1 MHLHEPK
8 SVRLQKEQ
16 KHHSNSCCTKFDVA
30 KATGFQSHTCTHNI
44 GFNWVY
50 SDLWPVWP
58 LWFVSAT
65 RLKPDEG
72 TPELADGRVR
82 VRLDSDGSVHD
93 VSQYEIEKVNYST
106 LLTIEYTNMTLRY
119 VPQFGSVRGK
129 TSNYFFLIWLKLWST
144 EQITALFKFSYSHNC
159 LNEKNYLD

>member
-16 KHHSNSCCTKFDVA
+16 KRHSNSCCTEFDVA
-30 KATGFQSHTCTHNI
+30 KATGFQSHPCTHNI

-50 SDLWPVWP
+50 SDLWPAWP

-82 VRLDSDGSVHD
+82 VRLDSDGSIHD

-129 TSNYFFLIWLKLWST
+129 TSNYFFLIWIKLWST

-159 LNEKNYLD
+159 LKEKIDLD